1 MHCYGQEERDGEEI
15 PALTECSVSDTR
27 ALDAYV
33 DEVSCFIP
41 ASGGDVY
48 LQLLASVTSWRYPD
62 QDPEECVPTAS
73 ILSAERTVEDPETGE
88 DVELAWDDE
97 KGVWERRN

>member
-15 PALTECSVSDTR
+15 PALIECSVSDTR

-62 QDPEECVPTAS
+62 QDPEECVPTA
-73 ILSAERTVEDPETGE
+73 TGE